1 MCVTGFYLLESRFA
15 FWQIML
21 NFSFSFYIL
30 SSSVSH
36 YRTPWHLGECFV
48 NSTNRIQRSIPI
60 TNACNSQLAFMLIT
74 VLHERI
80 DGLLILSLAL
90 VCKKSIKWLN
100 GRILKIHSLFYFPP
114 ARACFY
120 WYDVCVLFYFCINSI
135 TVYFKTASFDLVFLL
150 QRTQRCVLVSILI
163 RFCLCGCIIFNLM
176 LHLSKF
182 TRADRHFHTVTIT
195 VIR

>member
-100 GRILKIHSLFYFPP
+100 GRILKIHSLFF
-114 ARACFY
+114 
-120 WYDVCVLFYFCINSI
+120 
-135 TVYFKTASFDLVFLL
+135 FLL
-150 QRTQRCVLVSILI
+150 PEHVFIDMMYVCCFIFASIP
-163 RFCLCGCIIFNLM
+163 
-176 LHLSKF
+176 
-182 TRADRHFHTVTIT
+182 
-195 VIR
+195 